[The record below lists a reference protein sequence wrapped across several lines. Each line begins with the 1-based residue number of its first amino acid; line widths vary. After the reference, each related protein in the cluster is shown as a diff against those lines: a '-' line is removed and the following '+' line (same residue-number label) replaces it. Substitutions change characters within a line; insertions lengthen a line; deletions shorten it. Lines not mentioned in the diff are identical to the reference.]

1 MATRIRPNP
10 LLLESPLRLPNRNRP
25 KSLLLRGKP
34 NPRASRNQKANP
46 KPRKQRKR
54 KVAGAKGAN
63 DLCRDIVHGGRR
75 TICRPLFAFETSPR
89 FNWKLVNVEPVKQ
102 SLLFCVN
109 SMTVSIQ
116 YIS

>member
-63 DLCRDIVHGGRR
+63 DLYRDIVHGGRR
-75 TICRPLFAFETSPR
+75 NNLPSAVCFETSPR
-89 FNWKLVNVEPVKQ
+89 FNWKLVGVEPVKQ
-102 SLLFCVN
+102 SPLFCVS